1 MFRKK
6 ALKRRSITKKIVVL
20 LIHMVLTS
28 LLLLGA
34 VGIWSLYLMRDISV
48 SSGRQLGQTAADDA
62 EAGLEH
68 MAGEQLLLTAVE
80 KSAYIEE
87 KFKEVSAYVN
97 GIAQAAE
104 EIYKNPEGYPDRD
117 VALPQRN
124 STKLAAQL
132 LWSESLKYPTKK
144 QKAELNKLANI
155 QDLLVQY
162 NANNDMVSSTYIATA
177 SGWFIQ
183 ADYIARSKYSE
194 GMTMPDYFEAKERQW
209 YQRALLT
216 EPGEIVY
223 SDVIKDVHSGETCI
237 VCARQ
242 VCVDGRVVAVAGVGS
257 YLNTVKEAV
266 LNTVIG
272 ENGYAFLV
280 DKNGQVILSPKQSG
294 EVSVNEGTGDLRKS
308 KNEALAQA
316 AKSALQ
322 GEEGVVRLTIDE
334 REVYLAYAPL
344 ENLGWSFMTV
354 MDVEE
359 VLAPAVA
366 GQNRI
371 LALSA
376 ETEKQQ
382 NYAIRRTILTFL
394 AIMLL
399 AAAVINMVGVVFAAK
414 LTKPLRKL
422 TKDVKKMDGGCLDYR
437 TNILTGDEIEDLGN
451 AFNDMTAQIQ
461 AYVANIREVTAE
473 KERIHAELSVATGI
487 QADMLPETERL
498 FADRRDF
505 YIHAVMC
512 PAKEVGGD
520 FYDCFLI
527 DEEHLAFLVADVSGK
542 GVPAALFM
550 VVAKTLI
557 ENRCMTGE
565 TPAEVFYEV
574 NNALCRNNRNG
585 MFLTAWF
592 GILDLST
599 GVLTYVNAGHN
610 SPLFYS
616 WDEEDKVVKY
626 RYLKD
631 RTGFILAG
639 MEDSEYRQKE
649 IQLRRG
655 DKLFLYSD
663 GVTEANN
670 ETSELYGDDR
680 LEKYLNDHKT
690 MEPKALCKSLWLE
703 LKDFQGKAPQFDD
716 ITMLSLEY
724 VGQKRDRK
732 VEFEW
737 KENKGTADIS
747 RQPQVMDF
755 VGQELAANKVPEQ
768 KIVRLLT
775 AVDEIYSNICFY
787 SNAKKVIV
795 KCAVED
801 GKAVICFLDDGIPYN
816 PLEREAPD
824 VEAPMEERTVGGLGI
839 HLVQKM
845 MDIVT
850 YEYKDGK
857 NQLTVQMTVK
867 KRRNHNG
874 ITVKTI
880 SPSER
885 EK

>member
-1 MFRKK
+1 MFRRKE
-6 ALKRRSITKKIVVL
+6 LKRHSITHKIVL
-20 LIHMVLTS
+20 LLFRMVLAS

-34 VGIWSLYLMRDISV
+34 VGIWSLYFMRDISV

-62 EAGLEH
+62 EAELER

-87 KFKEVSAYVN
+87 KFREVSSYVD

-104 EIYKNPEGYPDRD
+104 AIYKNPESYPDRD
-117 VALPQRN
+117 VALPKRD

-132 LWSESLKYPTKK
+132 LRSESLKYPTKE
-144 QKAELNKLANI
+144 QQEELNKLANI
-155 QDLLVQY
+155 QELLVQY

-177 SGWFIQ
+177 SGWLIQ
-183 ADYIARSKYSE
+183 ADYIAKSKYSE
-194 GMTMPDYFEAKERQW
+194 GMTMPDYYEAKERQW
-209 YQRALLT
+209 YQRALMT

-223 SDVIKDVHSGETCI
+223 SDVIEDVHSGGTCI

-242 VCVDGRVVAVAGVGS
+242 VCVDGRVVAVAGIGS
-257 YLNTVKEAV
+257 YLDTVEEAV
-266 LNTVIG
+266 FNTVIG
-272 ENGYAFLV
+272 EGGYAFLV
-280 DKNGQVILSPKQSG
+280 DKNGQVILSPRQSG
-294 EVSVNEGTGDLRKS
+294 EAAVNEDAGDLRKS
-308 KNEALAQA
+308 KNKALAQA
-316 AKSALQ
+316 AESALQ
-322 GEEGVVRLTIDE
+322 GEKGMMRLTMDDK
-334 REVYLAYAPL
+334 EVYLAYAPL
-344 ENLGWSFMTV
+344 KNLGWSFMTV

-376 ETEKQQ
+376 ETEKRQ
-382 NYAIRRTILTFL
+382 NYAIRRTILIFL
-394 AIMLL
+394 AIMFL
-399 AAAVINMVGVVFAAK
+399 AAAVISMVGIVFASK

-437 TNILTGDEIEDLGN
+437 TNIITGDEIEDLGS

-473 KERIHAELSVATGI
+473 KERIHAELSVAAGI
-487 QADMLPETERL
+487 QADMLPETEKL

-505 YIHAVMC
+505 YIHAAMC

-527 DEEHLAFLVADVSGK
+527 NEDHLAFLVADVSGK

-550 VVAKTLI
+550 VVAKILI
-557 ENRCMTGE
+557 ENRCMVGE

-585 MFLTAWF
+585 MFLTAWL

-599 GVLTYVNAGHN
+599 GVLTYANAGHN

-616 WDEEDKVVKY
+616 RDEDSRDFKY
-626 RYLKD
+626 RYLRE

-639 MEDSEYRQKE
+639 MEDSEYGQKE
-649 IQLRRG
+649 IRLSSG
-655 DKLFLYSD
+655 DGLFLYSD

-670 ETSELYGDDR
+670 KKSELYGDER
-680 LEKYLNDHKT
+680 LEKYLNAHKT
-690 MEPKALCKSLWLE
+690 MEPKDLCDSLWSE
-703 LKDFQGKAPQFDD
+703 LMDFQDEAPQFDD
-716 ITMLSLEY
+716 ITMLSLKY
-724 VGQKRDRK
+724 VGQSKDK
-732 VEFEW
+732 DAEPEW
-737 KENKGTADIS
+737 KENRGTADIG

-755 VGQELAANKVPEQ
+755 VGQELAAKKVPEQ
-768 KIVRLLT
+768 KAVRLLM

-787 SNAKKVIV
+787 SSAKEVIV
-795 KCAVED
+795 QCAVGD
-801 GKAVICFLDDGIPYN
+801 GKALIRFLDDGIPYN
-816 PLEREAPD
+816 PLGREAPD
-824 VEAPMEERTVGGLGI
+824 VEAPMEERTPGGLGI

-845 MDIVT
+845 MEIVT

-857 NQLTVQMTVK
+857 NQLTVQTAVEK
-867 KRRNHNG
+867 K
-874 ITVKTI
+874 
-880 SPSER
+880 
-885 EK
+885 